1 MENVPAAPSTGTSNA
16 PATTSGQ
23 SQESSSRDAV
33 ANTSSVN
40 ERGGFNTEHKKPHPL
55 IAGFQ
60 RLTMMR
66 QLWLMVAL
74 AAAVALGFAAVLWT
88 QGTNYR
94 PLMSAHDSY
103 EVRDVLDVL
112 SEARVDFNIDPNSG
126 LILVRDSQLHDARL
140 AVARAGLSTDQTV
153 GMELLDD
160 AGGLGTSQFMET
172 ARYRRALEGEL
183 ARTVMSMNQVR
194 SARIHL
200 AIPERSV
207 FVRDVRQ
214 GSASVF
220 VDLHGGTA
228 LERDQVKAIV
238 NLVANSVP
246 QMDSG
251 QVSVIDQRGRLLSDL
266 EMDASD
272 QETDRQFQFA
282 RRVEDN
288 LQRRIHGILER
299 VIGNEGFQA
308 QVSADVDFTRIEQAE
323 ELYNP
328 DLIALRSEQLLD
340 ETTIGQADGGIP
352 GALTNQPPGDAEAPE
367 EVDEDGNPINPPPQT
382 QRSESTRNYE
392 VDRTLSYTQQQVGRL
407 RRLTVAVAVDDMRQV
422 NANGEVERVPWTE
435 EELNRLRILVQDAV
449 GFDAARGDS
458 VNVINSAFMAPEEVI
473 EEPPFWREPWFWE
486 IMRYV
491 LGGIFLLILIFGV
504 VRPAVRNL
512 MAQAEDEVDDDAALD
527 ALDIDEDAISDD
539 KVTLSVSDEYLL
551 PGPSESFDKQLEAL
565 RGLIAEDPG
574 KVSVLMKKWIMSD
587 D

>member
-1 MENVPAAPSTGTSNA
+1 MENVPAAPGAGQTSNA
-16 PATTSGQ
+16 PATTGQPQDSGR
-23 SQESSSRDAV
+23 EAV
-33 ANTSSVN
+33 ANASSVN
-40 ERGGFNTEHKKPHPL
+40 ESGGFDTENRRMHPL
-55 IAGFQ
+55 VAGFQ
-60 RLTMMR
+60 KLSMMR

-74 AAAVALGFAAVLWT
+74 AAAVALGFAAVLWV

-94 PLMSAHDSY
+94 PLMSTQDTY

-112 SEARVDFNIDPNSG
+112 SDARIDFNIDPSSG
-126 LILVRDSQLHDARL
+126 VILVRDSQLHDARL
-140 AVARAGLSTDQTV
+140 AVARAGLSTDRTV

-172 ARYRRALEGEL
+172 ARYRRGLEGEL

-194 SARIHL
+194 SARVHL

-207 FVRDVRQ
+207 FVRDERQ

-220 VDLHGGTA
+220 VDLHAGTA

-246 QMDSG
+246 QMNVD
-251 QVSVIDQRGRLLSDL
+251 QVSVVDQRGRLLSDL
-266 EMDASD
+266 EMDAAD

-288 LQRRIHGILER
+288 LQRRIHGILEPI
-299 VIGNEGFQA
+299 IGNQGFRA
-308 QVSADVDFTRIEQAE
+308 QVSADVDFTRMEQAE

-340 ETTIGQADGGIP
+340 ESTVGRADGGVP
-352 GALTNQPPGDAEAPE
+352 GALTNQPPGNAEAPE

-392 VDRTLSYTQQQVGRL
+392 IDRTLSYTQQQVGRL

-422 NANGEVERVPWTE
+422 GADGQAETVPWTE

-491 LGGIFLLILIFGV
+491 LGGLFLLVLIFGI

-512 MAQAEDEVDDDAALD
+512 MAQGEESEDEDAALD
-527 ALDIDEDAISDD
+527 ALDIDESAISDD

-574 KVSVLMKKWIMSD
+574 KVSVLMKKWIMAD